1 MALWSTTLLAV
12 AHNEH
17 NEYPLT
23 VLMQGKV
30 HNAKSDLPSNAA
42 DTPPF

>member
-1 MALWSTTLLAV
+1 VHIGASYGPRWPMEHNLLAV

-30 HNAKSDLPSNAA
+30 Q
-42 DTPPF
+42 